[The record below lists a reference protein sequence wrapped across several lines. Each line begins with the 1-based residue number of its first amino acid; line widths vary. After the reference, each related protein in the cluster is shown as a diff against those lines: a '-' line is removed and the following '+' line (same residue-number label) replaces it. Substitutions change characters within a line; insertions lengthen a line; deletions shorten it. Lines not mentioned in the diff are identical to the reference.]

1 MDSPGS
7 IFEIYIRYHDI
18 RSLKSCQTD
27 GHDEHEGKISR
38 DALAQ
43 LSKIVDLKFHS
54 RLVKK
59 KNLSF
64 WVKFT
69 VLLGL
74 EVPFCWSLTD
84 LMFA

>member
-27 GHDEHEGKISR
+27 GHDEHEGKTSR

-59 KNLSF
+59 KKKLIFLS
-64 WVKFT
+64 
-69 VLLGL
+69 
-74 EVPFCWSLTD
+74 
-84 LMFA
+84 

>member
-1 MDSPGS
+1 
-7 IFEIYIRYHDI
+7 
-18 RSLKSCQTD
+18 
-27 GHDEHEGKISR
+27 
-38 DALAQ
+38 LAQ

-54 RLVKK
+54 RLVK